1 MIKTKLSRLIKKQYS
16 GLLIIAGALLLFAI
30 SLSQPTSNLSH
41 QVIAVNG
48 GYGYNIL
55 NKEKVIIH
63 QPSIPSFNGYRPFKV
78 KEDAEAAAK
87 MVIKKIEKG
96 KSPSLS
102 DEDIKTIG
110 YIAP

>member
-1 MIKTKLSRLIKKQYS
+1 MIKTKVLRLIDKRYS
-16 GLLIIAGALLLFAI
+16 GLLVIAGSLLLFAI
-30 SLSQPTSNLSH
+30 SLSQPTSHLSH

-63 QPSIPSFNGYRPFKV
+63 QPSIPSLSGYHPFKM

-102 DEDIKTIG
+102 NEDIKTIG